1 MNKIFKRSVACAVAA
16 LCGAASVSLAACSS
30 EIKTVYNVIGTE
42 ETYTPD
48 QVPASGA
55 PIDEDISIDGN
66 FDESFYNDLQW
77 LHLSKVDGTQ
87 TATVDM
93 TVRIAQQGLLIA
105 ADVTENTL
113 ITYNATRPAAYDSGI
128 EFYLGFGDGVTW
140 RDGLYEIDMTAG
152 ERFNIRKYSASGYVD
167 YPVAYDTS
175 PSYAVIRDGSL
186 MDGECTGYRFELFL
200 PYALFGR
207 EGRCNEVY
215 VNPTHH
221 AVPDW
226 ELTEVRSR
234 YQFGERQSSLY
245 GWDKLNQGFTFD
257 RNGAVINSLA
267 IESAEGGSV
276 TEEFGYDYCI
286 TGDTVNLNIE
296 ADEGYALASLLVN
309 GKECIGDVVAN
320 VYSFTAAGDATV
332 LPIFEAVELPD
343 IVVSDVY
350 AWIGYPA
357 SEFTL
362 ELNNGES
369 DYSLEYDASKLT
381 IDKDAKTVKAFA
393 EGTFEVKVTS
403 GSDTASFN
411 VICSSVERSGSGKWD
426 SSGYATKAD
435 AVKERYASDGK
446 NGVTTVFLG
455 DSFFDNTE
463 GNWGNFYTSYASE
476 YDALEL
482 GIGGSTTYD
491 WENFLFDGIL
501 SGMQPKNLVV
511 NLGTNNLAADGDTVE
526 GLAENLQRLFTLLHD
541 KMPDTNIY
549 YFSIAQRVDTTAHT
563 TKISAV
569 NTYMKQ
575 WCENKD
581 WITFVDVEDKVASS
595 DLKDG
600 LHPKDETYSNIYV
613 PALEAAGCVVEKK
626 DS

>member
-1 MNKIFKRSVACAVAA
+1 MKKTFKRFAACGTAA
-16 LCGAASVSLAACSS
+16 LCGLSCMMLAACKNGS
-30 EIKTVYNVIGTE
+30 EMVYHVIGTD
-42 ETYTPD
+42 ETYTPEE
-48 QVPASGA
+48 VPMSGA
-55 PIDEDISIDGN
+55 EIDADISVDGN
-66 FDESFYNDLQW
+66 FDESFYAGLQW

-175 PSYAVIRDGSL
+175 PSYAVIRNGSL

-257 RNGAVINSLA
+257 RNGAVINALT
-267 IESAEGGSV
+267 IESAKGGSV

-286 TGDTVNLNIE
+286 TGDTVNLNVK
-296 ADEGYALASLLVN
+296 ADEGYKLVSMKVN
-309 GKECIGDVVAN
+309 GRECVSDVVADI
-320 VYSFTAAGDATV
+320 YSFTAAGDTTV
-332 LPIFEAVELPD
+332 VPVFEAEEVPD

-350 AWIGYPA
+350 AWIDYPA

-369 DYSLEYDASKLT
+369 DYSLEYDTSKLT
-381 IDKDAKTVKAFA
+381 IDKAAKTVTALA
-393 EGTFEVKVTS
+393 EGRFEVKVTS
-403 GSDTASFN
+403 GSDTESFF
-411 VICSSVERSGSGKWD
+411 VTCSRVERTGSGKWD
-426 SSGYATKAD
+426 SSVYSAKAD
-435 AVKERYASDGK
+435 AVKERYASDGT
-446 NGVTTVFLG
+446 NGTTTVFLG

-463 GNWGNFYTSYASE
+463 GNWGNFYTSYANE

-491 WENFLFDGIL
+491 WENFLFSGIL
-501 SGMQPKNLVV
+501 EGKQPKNLVV
-511 NLGTNNLAADGDTVE
+511 NLGTNNLAADGDTTE

-541 KMPDTNIY
+541 KMPNTNIY

-563 TKISAV
+563 TNISVV
-569 NTYMKQ
+569 NTYMEQ
-575 WCENKD
+575 WCEHKD
-581 WITFVDVEDKVASS
+581 WITYVDVEDKVASS

-600 LHPKDETYSNIYV
+600 LHPKDETYSKIYV
-613 PALEAAGCVVEKK
+613 PALEAAGCIVERK
-626 DS
+626 DN

>member
-1 MNKIFKRSVACAVAA
+1 MKRLFRHFVACAMAA
-16 LCGAASVSLAACSS
+16 LCGLSCMSLAACDSGS
-30 EIKTVYNVIGTE
+30 ETVYNVIGTD
-42 ETYTPD
+42 ETYTPEE
-48 QVPASGA
+48 VPMSGA
-55 PIDEDISIDGN
+55 EIDADISVDGN
-66 FDESFYNDLQW
+66 FDESFYAGLQW

-152 ERFNIRKYSASGYVD
+152 ERFNIRKYSASGYID

-175 PSYAVIRDGSL
+175 PSYAVIRNGSL

-200 PYALFGR
+200 PYTLFGR

-257 RNGAVINSLA
+257 RNGAVINALA
-267 IESAEGGSV
+267 IESAKGGSV

-286 TGDTVNLNIE
+286 TGDTVNLNIK
-296 ADEGYALASLLVN
+296 ADEGYKLVSLKVN
-309 GKECIGDVVAN
+309 GRECVSDVVADI
-320 VYSFTAAGDATV
+320 YSFTAAGDTTV
-332 LPIFEAVELPD
+332 VPVFEVEEVPD
-343 IVVSDVY
+343 IVVCDVY
-350 AWIGYPA
+350 AWIDYPA

-362 ELNNGES
+362 ELNNGEN
-369 DYSLEYDASKLT
+369 DYTLEYDTSKLT
-381 IDKDAKTVKAFA
+381 IDKEAKTVKALA

-403 GSDTASFN
+403 GSDEASFN
-411 VICSSVERSGSGKWD
+411 VICSRVDRTGTGKWD
-426 SSGYATKAD
+426 STGYADKANN
-435 AVKERYASDGK
+435 VKSRYASDGT
-446 NGVTTVFLG
+446 NGTTTVFLG

-463 GNWGNFYTSYASE
+463 GNWSDFYTSYANE

-491 WENFLFDGIL
+491 WENFLSGGIL
-501 SGMQPKNLVV
+501 DGMQPKNLVV

-526 GLAENLQRLFTLLHD
+526 GLAENLQRLFTLLHN
-541 KMPDTNIY
+541 KMPNTNIY
-549 YFSIAQRVDTTAHT
+549 YFSIAQRVDTTAYA

-569 NTYMKQ
+569 NALMEQ
-575 WCENKD
+575 WCEYKD
-581 WITFVDVEDKVASS
+581 WITFVDVEDQVASS

-600 LHPKDETYSNIYV
+600 LHPKDETYANIYV
-613 PALEAAGCVVEKK
+613 PALEEAGCVVERK
-626 DS
+626 